1 MGIWQ
6 RLVGKRD
13 AAPARADPREGLL
26 ARFPE
31 SKLADFPQEPDL
43 AGRFPSIPPEHLAVL
58 AAFMR
63 AGAAETGSR
72 MGEAQLQRALD
83 LVCREYERGALEVKR
98 AGSEWQVWQRGPSPF
113 GA

>member
-1 MGIWQ
+1 VGIWQ
-6 RLVGKRD
+6 RLVGKKD

-31 SKLADFPQEPDL
+31 TKLADFPPESDL
-43 AGRFPSIPPEHLAVL
+43 AGRFPSIPSEHLAVL

-72 MGEAQLQRALD
+72 MGEAQFRRALD

-98 AGSEWQVWQRGPSPF
+98 AGSEWQVWQRHPGPS
-113 GA
+113 AA